1 MGYETAT
8 IHPCL
13 FYRDT
18 RAAINWLE
26 RAFGFR
32 QLMAVPDEQGRIVH
46 SELCLGPVVIMAGD
60 AGAGSMAGAR
70 SPQDGGGYTQSV
82 YVTMDAGEVAGHY
95 ERAKAA
101 GAEITRELET
111 KDYGGSGYSARDLE
125 GHEWSF
131 GSYRPETPA

>member
-8 IHPCL
+8 IHPRL
-13 FYRDT
+13 FYKDT
-18 RAAINWLE
+18 RAAIDWLE

-32 QLMAVPDEQGRIVH
+32 QLMAAPDEQGRIVH
-46 SELCLGPVVIMAGD
+46 AELALGPLVIMAGD
-60 AGAGSMAGAR
+60 VGAGSMAQATTPR
-70 SPQDGGGYTQSV
+70 DSGGYTQSV
-82 YVTMDAGEVAGHY
+82 YIAIDNDAVRSHY

-131 GSYRPETPA
+131 GSYRPEIPA

>member
-1 MGYETAT
+1 MGHETAT

-18 RAAINWLE
+18 RAAIDWLE

-46 SELCLGPVVIMAGD
+46 AELALGPVVIMAGD
-60 AGAGSMAGAR
+60 VGAGSMAKATTPR
-70 SPQDGGGYTQSV
+70 DSGGYTQSV
-82 YVTMDAGEVAGHY
+82 YVALDDDDVRAHY

-111 KDYGGSGYSARDLE
+111 NDYGGTGYVVRDPE

-131 GSYRPETPA
+131 GSYRPEISR